1 MVVFFVKITR
11 YRRRD
16 PTSDDVTYPN
26 FPITERQI
34 RDIYSLANT
43 SQLTVIKPGNVMS
56 DQVNSQSNA
65 DTTPRDTFSPI
76 RMDLIDRLTRTC
88 ERLAGGQAHIERA
101 KLKIAA

>member
-1 MVVFFVKITR
+1 
-11 YRRRD
+11 
-16 PTSDDVTYPN
+16 
-26 FPITERQI
+26 
-34 RDIYSLANT
+34 
-43 SQLTVIKPGNVMS
+43 MS